1 MVFTHL
7 LLILRCAEVSLV
19 RHRQTV
25 FASLGSTAAM
35 NEGISRGFFLTL
47 GLHILVTF

>member
-25 FASLGSTAAM
+25 FSSLGSTAAM
-35 NEGISRGFFLTL
+35 MRGCLEGVFERLYCIS
-47 GLHILVTF
+47 